1 MSTPANQK
9 LQFLYRLSLVPRL
22 VDDQNWTEEDN
33 AAVGRHF
40 KRLQDLLRDGRL
52 VLAGRTQVRDPM
64 GIVILEV
71 DSEDEARELM
81 ESDPAVV
88 GGVMTAELFPY
99 RVALMRS
106 EVNT

>member
-1 MSTPANQK
+1 MSKPANGK
-9 LQFLYRLSLVPRL
+9 MQFLYRLSLVPRL
-22 VDDQNWTEEDN
+22 VDDENWTDEDN

-40 KRLQDLLRDGRL
+40 KRLQDLLKEGKL

-71 DSEDEARELM
+71 GSEEEAHALM

-99 RVALMRS
+99 RVALMRQG
-106 EVNT
+106 